1 MLPEATTAI
10 LGTISLYSHASS
22 VTNAPPS
29 AAANPVAATEMA
41 AGPTT
46 LPRAGPPRLTTSPS
60 RAPMS
65 RKAKEA
71 MPQAG
76 RLPLEA
82 TDLALQTVRN

>member
-1 MLPEATTAI
+1 MLTTAM
-10 LGTISLYSHASS
+10 LGTISLYSHAS

-29 AAANPVAATEMA
+29 AAAKPVAPTEMA

-71 MPQAG
+71 MPPAG

-82 TDLALQTVRN
+82 TDLALAVRN